1 VATLFIIFEKNP
13 KVAAVH
19 GLTALATR
27 GISRGV
33 SSLEVKIYAVSTT
46 SILLHTTAST
56 HGSAPTRVLMS
67 LKRSPPGENGASG
80 HEDIFI
86 SEAIHDRKSTFVGY
100 FSPSRPARVLQAF
113 PELKSASHRVAAWRT
128 PSDQSILKSTSTRPS
143 QHKALKTGHDDDGE
157 QWAGKRLEKVL
168 EELDVEG
175 SVVVARWYGGVLLG
189 PVRFNHF
196 EDVATDAIRKWQM
209 RGADH
214 DSLGTKRRR
223 VDVESAGYAE
233 LALQGSSP
241 ANPATTMR
249 PEDVQRTRDSL
260 IADLQERD
268 NSIAVLRELL
278 EQKKTELPRDS
289 MSPKAPARNPLPTS
303 PNKKP
308 DYSKMTLVRLQA
320 LEKARDASI
329 GFLLKEITKVE
340 EEIKRAADE
349 EEAEEEA
356 IDEAWNL
363 FSKEVVESPKEKPV
377 MTILDHGTSDNPG
390 LDTG

>member
-1 VATLFIIFEKNP
+1 M
-13 KVAAVH
+13 
-19 GLTALATR
+19 
-27 GISRGV
+27 
-33 SSLEVKIYAVSTT
+33 SS
-46 SILLHTTAST
+46 
-56 HGSAPTRVLMS
+56 
-67 LKRSPPGENGASG
+67 KRSLPVEDGASI

-100 FSPSRPARVLQAF
+100 FSPSRPARALQAF

-128 PSDQSILKSTSTRPS
+128 PSNQSTLTSISTRPS
-143 QHKALKTGHDDDGE
+143 QQRALKTGHDDDGE

-168 EELDVEG
+168 EALDVEG

-189 PVRFNHF
+189 PVRFNHI

-209 RGADH
+209 RGTDH
-214 DSLGTKRRR
+214 GSLGTKRRR

-233 LALQGSSP
+233 LAMQGSSP
-241 ANPATTMR
+241 VNPTTTMR
-249 PEDVQRTRDSL
+249 PEDVQRSRDSL

-278 EQKKTELPRDS
+278 EQKKTELPQDS
-289 MSPKAPARNPLPTS
+289 MSPKPPSRNPPPTS

-308 DYSKMTLVRLQA
+308 DYSAMTLVRLQA

-363 FSKEVVESPKEKPV
+363 FSKEVVESPKAKPLV
-377 MTILDHGTSDNPG
+377 TILDHRADTNPA